1 MGSRH
6 REHDEAAG
14 MGSEAGE
21 AQRAEKRR
29 RVGEG
34 SSSLPLWRMVCPITN
49 ALFEEPVVAS
59 DGRTYSKAALCSLI
73 ASCNE
78 RGVPATS
85 PFGDTLSE
93 DAKPD
98 LSMAAAILK
107 HREERAARAGMPAP
121 AAGAPD
127 LPRQAAQ
134 PGGAGSEAVKS
145 IAELGR
151 MFALLDG
158 RLRGLLAATLDGWQ
172 PPQIVVV
179 GEESSGK
186 SSVLERLMMTPLLP
200 RAENICTRLPIHV
213 RLRRSDQALPPTLE
227 VFNVATNATER
238 GPYVIAAQSGAAGV
252 SEEMGRIISEEQGEL
267 RGVSANRIIILHI
280 SNPDVP
286 FLDLIDMPGLVTA
299 PSGNEP
305 SDMAS
310 QTEAVVK
317 AHMQSKHGSNS
328 LYLAIVKATQ
338 APNTSTAMRILNE
351 AQLYGKTFGVF
362 TFCDDVN
369 QRNAPR
375 LKQWVRNGQGAVVLE
390 PYGW

>member
-1 MGSRH
+1 MPGR
-6 REHDEAAG
+6 G
-14 MGSEAGE
+14 GE
-21 AQRAEKRR
+21 AQGTAP
-29 RVGEG
+29 
-34 SSSLPLWRMVCPITN
+34 PLWTLVCPITN

-59 DGRTYSKAALCSLI
+59 DGRTYSRAALCSLI
-73 ASCNE
+73 ASCKE
-78 RGVPATS
+78 RGLPATS

-93 DAKPD
+93 DFKPD
-98 LSMAAAILK
+98 LRMAAAILTY
-107 HREERAARAGMPAP
+107 REAREAMPAP

-127 LPRQAAQ
+127 LPRQATQ
-134 PGGAGSEAVKS
+134 RGAASAEAVKS

-200 RAENICTRLPIHV
+200 RAESICTRLPIHV

-238 GPYVIAAQSGAAGV
+238 GPYVIAAQSGAADV
-252 SEEMGRIISEEQGEL
+252 SEEMGKIINEEQGEL